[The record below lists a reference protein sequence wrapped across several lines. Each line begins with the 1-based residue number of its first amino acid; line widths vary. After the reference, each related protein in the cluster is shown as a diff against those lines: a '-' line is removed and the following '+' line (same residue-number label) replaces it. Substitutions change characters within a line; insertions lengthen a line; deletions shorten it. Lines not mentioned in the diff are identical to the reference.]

1 MMMNNRR
8 FYNFPRI
15 TVAVYFTE
23 FESIIVYRGT
33 RRARCLSEKACHG
46 NFGPPKILVPG
57 PKLSAK
63 LVRADNFFLKKM
75 VPL

>member
-1 MMMNNRR
+1 MMMMMMNNRR

-33 RRARCLSEKACHG
+33 RRARYLPEKAHLYMKCGMHVH
-46 NFGPPKILVPG
+46 K
-57 PKLSAK
+57 
-63 LVRADNFFLKKM
+63 
-75 VPL
+75 